1 MCLNFDAQCEALFKS
16 SRGKFSKIQKFNEET
31 FAPKLELYA
40 KRAEATH
47 EENALIMSGIR
58 MVEDEKFTYDFL
70 DKKLNSPLH
79 IASQNGSASCLR
91 LLLNEYNLKIDLR
104 NIDGWMAKDIVQ
116 HENIRQAYN
125 EHYDKVKNSI
135 KQTAL
140 AASAQKEGSKA

>member
-1 MCLNFDAQCEALFKS
+1 
-16 SRGKFSKIQKFNEET
+16 
-31 FAPKLELYA
+31 
-40 KRAEATH
+40 
-47 EENALIMSGIR
+47 MSGIR